1 MSAKFWQST
10 ISAIQTRT
18 CLDCGATPAEPYA
31 GEHIPYCE
39 TCKKAHAK
47 RRKRQEADK

>member
-1 MSAKFWQST
+1 MTKFWQST

-31 GEHIPYCE
+31 GETIPYCA
-39 TCKKAHAK
+39 TCKLRHSK
-47 RRKRQEADK
+47 RRKAKEADK